1 MLDSLRTD
9 GTITDW
15 LVHSEVAKD
24 ANLLKELPRN
34 NPEEGWCIILKVLH
48 QPESEIHLSALSD
61 CLKSLFILHGE
72 EFIERI
78 EAQAV
83 KDSRFKAC
91 LAKIHLHPGTHIPQ
105 QLWDRLT
112 NAAGTPVEH
121 VASSMERALEQI
133 PDLTEALYATPIL
146 SEPKDI
152 VYFLFTDSDLE
163 RIAHNWIKHQDTFWA
178 WEKINYIV
186 RDEFIEYAYNAV
198 KILYEK
204 SSTDVH
210 LSSIGTGPLE
220 ALLEKNGAFIIDRI
234 EKLASTD
241 RRFRICLSYVW
252 PTKIAV
258 DLWKRIVK
266 ARGNEPQRG

>member
-1 MLDSLRTD
+1 MLDTLRTD

-24 ANLLKELPRN
+24 ANLLNELPHN
-34 NPEEGWCIILKVLH
+34 NPEEGWSIILKVLH
-48 QPESEIHLSALSD
+48 LPESQMHLPALSD
-61 CLKSLFILHGE
+61 CLKSLFIHHGE

-83 KDSRFKAC
+83 NDSRFKAC
-91 LAKIHLHPGTHIPQ
+91 LAQIHLHPGTHVPS
-105 QLWDRLT
+105 QLWERLT
-112 NAAGTPVEH
+112 NAAGIPAER
-121 VASSMERALEQI
+121 VASSLERALVQI
-133 PDLTEALYATPIL
+133 PDLSEALYASPIL

-163 RIAHNWIKHQDTFWA
+163 RIAHNWIKHQETFWA
-178 WEKINYIV
+178 LKKINHIIS
-186 RDEFIEYAYNAV
+186 DEFIEYAYNVV

-204 SSTDVH
+204 SSSDVH
-210 LSSIGTGPLE
+210 LSSIGAGPLTD
-220 ALLEKNGAFIIDRI
+220 LLEKNGAFIIDRV

-252 PTKIAV
+252 PTKIEV
-258 DLWKRIVK
+258 DLWKRIAK
-266 ARGNEPQRG
+266 ARDGEPQRG